1 MTLDEAAQAALD
13 KVLYAQAVHMR
24 DAHSGELTQ
33 SCSTCVALSDAVAA
47 CRVAGIV
54 ELHAIAVS
62 RPESPVLCV
71 RAQ

>member
-47 CRVAGIV
+47 CRVAAV
-54 ELHAIAVS
+54 EGTDLPKKAAHGWM
-62 RPESPVLCV
+62 RT
-71 RAQ
+71 RKK